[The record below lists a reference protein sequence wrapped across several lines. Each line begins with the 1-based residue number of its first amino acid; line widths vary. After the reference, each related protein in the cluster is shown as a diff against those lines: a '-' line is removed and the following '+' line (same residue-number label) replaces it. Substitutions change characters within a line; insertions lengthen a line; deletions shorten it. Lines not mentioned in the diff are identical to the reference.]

1 MYVVRHEAPTQ
12 QRKTVELG
20 IFSQQVEVSDAVGI
34 IGQNDLSG
42 VATLR
47 NMMGNVHDDDA
58 RQAGHWKKISE
69 MIQPTEKVLIVF
81 GLLWLPDSHTGIRTG
96 VRPVCPQVIPG

>member
-1 MYVVRHEAPTQ
+1 MYVVRHETATQ

-20 IFSQQVEVSDAVGI
+20 IFSQQVEISDAVGI

-47 NMMGNVHDDDA
+47 NMMGNVDDHDA
-58 RQAGHWKKISE
+58 RQAGHWKKISDNDPAYRE
-69 MIQPTEKVLIVF
+69 
-81 GLLWLPDSHTGIRTG
+81 GLDRF
-96 VRPVCPQVIPG
+96 